1 MKSYVYT
8 YTSRRTNKGYR
19 NHTVTLCRIKR
30 NKLVFVGTMTRAFVS
45 EIQLALMIM
54 AEHKELPTK
63 VLESSDSAW
72 SLKEAGIADI
82 QRI

>member
-8 YTSRRTNKGYR
+8 YTSKWKRAGYTM
-19 NHTVTLCRIKR
+19 HTVTVCRIKR

-54 AEHKELPTK
+54 AEHKELPIK
-63 VLESSDSAW
+63 VLENSHSAW
-72 SLKEAGIADI
+72 SLKEAGIVDI